1 MRTTA
6 TIGLLL
12 VLLLGGISRLSAQ
25 EITFQATV
33 DRNTI
38 AVGEHVKLSITLTN
52 ARGSFGAPDLGGM
65 MVVQGPF
72 ESTNMSIIN
81 GRMSGSVT
89 RTWLLTAAKPGRY
102 TIGPVQ
108 AKVGGGTIQ
117 TEPIVV
123 EVTKGNAPRSGD
135 PQAALGQQRD
145 PNLFTTISLSRNK
158 GYVGEQV
165 IATYML
171 YSRYANLQSV
181 PKEMPKISNAW
192 VEEVDLGEPH
202 WEDKLET
209 INGVQYRV
217 AVLRKQVL
225 FPQRSGTLRIEPFV
239 QTCVIDRSF
248 FNPGRNVEVRSNVA
262 EYTVLDLPPGAS
274 SDFNGAVGELEM
286 TVAAARTQVEV
297 DGSVDISVRF
307 TGRTNLKLLEAPVL
321 ELPSDLE
328 VYDPKVVDRISANA
342 SGMSGSREFQY
353 LIIPRHDGTF
363 ELPAIQVSYFDTKTG
378 TYRTLSSEP
387 ITLEVAPGNGNTSA
401 PVPQRALQSDVQLLG
416 TDIRH
421 IRTGNLQLRE
431 KGRALFGSWAWAAG
445 MTAPALGYVLLLG
458 WHRRRTKAAQDVV
471 GTRRKQA
478 DKVAQRHLA
487 QARLALDQN
496 ERDAFYNALSRA
508 LNGYLGDKF
517 GLGPAESMRENIQD
531 RLSGLPNG
539 TALAQRYSALIT
551 ACDLARFAP
560 IEDTPRGTLYQQAA
574 ELIGTIE
581 QQFRA

>member
-12 VLLLGGISRLSAQ
+12 VLLFGSISRLSAQ

-38 AVGEHVKLSITLTN
+38 AVGEHVKLSISLTN

-81 GRMSGSVT
+81 GRMSGSLT

-102 TIGPVQ
+102 TIGAAQ
-108 AKVGGGTIQ
+108 AKVGGGTIE
-117 TEPIVV
+117 TEPIVI
-123 EVTKGNAPRSGD
+123 EVTKGNAPRPGD

-145 PNLFTTISLSRNK
+145 PNLFTTISLNRNK

-209 INGVQYRV
+209 INGVQYKV

-248 FNPGRNVEVRSNVA
+248 FNPGRNVEVRSNGVD
-262 EYTVLDLPPGAS
+262 YTVMELPPGAPA
-274 SDFNGAVGELEM
+274 DFNGAVGELEM
-286 TVAAARTQVEV
+286 NVSAARTQVEV
-297 DGSVDISVRF
+297 DGSVDITVRF
-307 TGRTNLKLLEAPVL
+307 TGRSNLKLLEAPVL

-328 VYDPKVVDRISANA
+328 VYDPKVVDRISVNAN
-342 SGMSGSREFQY
+342 GMGGSREFQY

-378 TYRTLSSEP
+378 AYRTLSSES
-387 ITLEVAPGNGNTSA
+387 ITLLVNPGDGSA
-401 PVPQRALQSDVQLLG
+401 STPVPQRALQSDVQLLG

-421 IRTGNLQLRE
+421 IRTGDLQLRE
-431 KGRALFGSWAWAAG
+431 QGKELFGSWAWTAG
-445 MTAPALGYVLLLG
+445 MAAPALGYVLLLG

-471 GTRRKQA
+471 GTRRRQA

-487 QARLALDQN
+487 LARQALERN
-496 ERDAFYNALSRA
+496 ERDAFYQALSRA

-517 GLGPAESMRENIQD
+517 GLGPAESTRENLHD
-531 RLSGLPNG
+531 RLCGLPDG
-539 TALAQRYSALIT
+539 TALAQRYSTLIT

-560 IEDTPRGTLYQQAA
+560 MEDSPRGTLYQQAA
-574 ELIGTIE
+574 ELIGSIE
-581 QQFRA
+581 QHFRA